1 VSKFIPLLK
10 SVAERIDLPQPAKS
24 RILAEIASDLDGLYE
39 HYLNEGSS
47 PEEAQSK
54 AAEVLDLSDEALEQL
69 VDVHQSLF
77 RRWMDSLS
85 LQAQT
90 RWERGLFSILV
101 LILLA
106 TGIPQMSGEEFFQN
120 PSPFIWPVAVL
131 GLVSLLFGLWKCYQI
146 YLRKDHRMGR
156 VHQGLPTLIFF
167 GLLATALGAFG
178 FSIELYLALE
188 KLIFNY
194 EGLWLYLIQWLE
206 LGLPLLLL
214 SFTITLA
221 TALTW
226 FTLINKV
233 QKIVTAELSF
243 LHDSARS

>member
-1 VSKFIPLLK
+1 MSEFIPLLK

-39 HYLNEGSS
+39 HYLTEGAS
-47 PEEAQSK
+47 PEEAK
-54 AAEVLDLSDEALEQL
+54 RRAVEMLDLSDEALEQL
-69 VDVHQSLF
+69 VDVHQTLF

-85 LQAQT
+85 LQAQA

-101 LILLA
+101 LVLLA
-106 TGIPQMSGEEFFQN
+106 TGIPQMTGEEFFQN
-120 PSPFIWPVAVL
+120 PSPFIWPVAAL
-131 GLVSLLFGLWKCYQI
+131 GLVTLLLGLWKSYQI
-146 YLRKDHRMGR
+146 YLRKDHRVGR
-156 VHQGLPTLIFF
+156 VHQGLSTLLFF

-194 EGLWLYLIQWLE
+194 DGLWLYLIQWLE
-206 LGLPLLLL
+206 RGLPLLLL

-243 LHDSARS
+243 LRESARS